1 MSDIDI
7 AQLARRS
14 GVRASALRY
23 YEDKGL
29 ITSSG
34 RRGLKRLFDPEVLER
49 LSLIGLAQ
57 AAGFSLE
64 EIAAMLAGEG
74 GPRIDKADLA
84 AKADVLDAKIADL
97 TRMRDGLR
105 HASACQAPELMGCP
119 HFRRI
124 VRVVGSEA
132 ARRARS
138 RFRVE
143 AV

>member
-29 ITSSG
+29 IVSSG
-34 RRGLKRLFDPEVLER
+34 RRGLKRLFDPDVVER
-49 LSLIGLAQ
+49 LALIGLAQ

-64 EIAAMLAGEG
+64 EIAAMLAG
-74 GPRIDKADLA
+74 GPDIDKAELA
-84 AKADVLDAKIADL
+84 AKADALDARIADL

-105 HASACQAPELMGCP
+105 HACACTAPELMGCP

-124 VRVVGSEA
+124 VRVVGGEA
-132 ARRARS
+132 ARRTRS

>member
-29 ITSSG
+29 IASSG
-34 RRGLKRLFDPEVLER
+34 RRGLKR